1 VSFNTEH
8 RDAMGQSPVV
18 VFVHLGNTLPRYAKM
33 NLQYFKKEFPN
44 RIVWF
49 ISDSSDLLREIQT
62 LGVNTYHFSLNT
74 IDKDIYYKHLNHP
87 ARFREGFWFK
97 TILRFNALANFQND
111 NNIPIIHL
119 ENDVWLSSDFPFDKF
134 NLLAA
139 SIAYPLLNE
148 SQGIASV
155 MYLKDSN
162 ASQKL
167 IDLFREIVANDG
179 THTDMTLL
187 GEVSRDK
194 QINFE
199 PLPTLPPENDTSP
212 THRLFSANFDLFNGC
227 FDAAA
232 YGVYFLGTD
241 PRNSKGFSEL
251 YVRRIQHNL
260 PTNIESINYVSH
272 NATVEVQTANRSYN
286 LFCIHN
292 HSKNLQIWTEKREKF
307 LGSRFENAKS
317 SLDMSRKFYPKV
329 FLSELSKYLFRR
341 TIDFLKLFHLTSNRN

>member
-1 VSFNTEH
+1 MADSI
-8 RDAMGQSPVV
+8 
-18 VFVHLGNTLPRYAKM
+18 VFVHLGKKLPRYAM
-33 NLQYFKKEFPN
+33 ENLHFTKKQFPEKSIWMVSDHSLVIERVRGIGVKTFLVPREMLEEEFY
-44 RIVWF
+44 V
-49 ISDSSDLLREIQT
+49 S
-62 LGVNTYHFSLNT
+62 
-74 IDKDIYYKHLNHP
+74 HLNHP
-87 ARFREGFWFK
+87 SEFRNSFWIKTIARFH
-97 TILRFNALANFQND
+97 ALANFQNEND
-111 NNIPIIHL
+111 TPIIHL
-119 ENDVWLSSDFPFDKF
+119 ENDVWLSSNFPFDKF
-134 NLLAA
+134 NRLSA

-155 MYLKDSN
+155 MYLKDGKT
-162 ASQKL
+162 SQTL

-187 GEVSRDK
+187 GEVSRNK

-199 PLPTLPPENDTSP
+199 PLPTMPPENDTSP

-251 YVRRIQHNL
+251 YVRRDQHNL
-260 PTNIESINYVSH
+260 PTNIESIKYMSH
-272 NATVEVQTANRSYN
+272 NSTVVVQTSNRSYN
-286 LFCIHN
+286 LFCLHN
-292 HSKNLQIWTEKREKF
+292 HSKNLQIWSENREKC

-317 SLDMSRKFYPKV
+317 SIDMSRKFYPKV

-341 TIDFLKLFHLTSNRN
+341 AIDILRLFRLTSNRN